1 MNAPLTLPGIT
12 HTHDRRAV
20 YPHDT
25 RELPEGAIGWTPC
38 DVMCGGAYATW
49 CADED
54 RARLGHDIELG
65 VKESRA
71 LRTRAQAVA
80 ACEALGLR
88 CYTNETLRS
97 LRLSYEIQRL
107 ALRWPLRQVRKP

>member
-1 MNAPLTLPGIT
+1 MNAILETVT
-12 HTHDRRAV
+12 YTHDRRAV

-38 DVMCGGAYATW
+38 DVMCNGAYAVW

-65 VKESRA
+65 AKEAAA
-71 LRTRAQAVA
+71 LRTKAQAVA
-80 ACEALGLR
+80 ACEALGLQ
-88 CYTNETLRS
+88 CYVEEKLRD
-97 LRLSYEIQRL
+97 LRLSYQLKRL
-107 ALRWPLRQVRKP
+107 ARRWPLRQVRKP